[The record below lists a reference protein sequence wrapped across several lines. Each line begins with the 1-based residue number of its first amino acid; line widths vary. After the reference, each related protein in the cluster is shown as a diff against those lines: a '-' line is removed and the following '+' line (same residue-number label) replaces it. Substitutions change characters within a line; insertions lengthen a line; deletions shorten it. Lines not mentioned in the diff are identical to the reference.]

1 MAMRVIFLHLA
12 LATLIGAGCGSP
24 GSGAADLASVETPA
38 PAVAPALDAK
48 EIVRWRKP
56 DPEARPGAALPQQG
70 VMVALTRWGQ
80 TTLGVFDPST
90 RAPASAGGSRSGFRP
105 TGVLEGATGL
115 PVGLHV
121 SNAKMIPLAKRE
133 TGALVVAQGG
143 SRLAYLVREGPNPAR
158 NHIEI
163 LDWRSGSGLI
173 VEPATDDAVLG
184 FALDGEGKQLS
195 YATMNLRDSRST
207 HVTWRVGLLDL
218 ERQQARIVIDS
229 AAEKIREEGI
239 PVPFAWSSRTGRL
252 YLQGWS
258 PFRGM
263 IRQSIWAMSPE
274 RGEPA
279 KIVPAPNYVGT
290 PRLSPDGARLA
301 YLGTDMGSL
310 PAEFVAPPGAPPGN
324 LLSVMDLTAGAE
336 VPWARGGK
344 TAFGALA
351 WSADGEEVVAAE
363 QAWLKGRFRDVE
375 IRRIGKGASVSV
387 AKIDQS
393 QSVKEVASILE
404 CRERN
409 LFWVE
414 KERAAAKLYVNR
426 SGTSQLLFELPDG
439 AIQLLGCLNR

>member
-1 MAMRVIFLHLA
+1 MAMRGIFFHLA
-12 LATLIGAGCGSP
+12 LAVVVGTGCGSP
-24 GSGAADLASVETPA
+24 GSGRADLASVETPA
-38 PAVAPALDAK
+38 AVPALDAK

-56 DPEARPGAALPQQG
+56 NSEARPGAALPQQG
-70 VMVALTRWGQ
+70 VMVALTRWGE
-80 TTLGVFDPST
+80 TTLGVFDV
-90 RAPASAGGSRSGFRP
+90 AG
-105 TGVLEGATGL
+105 
-115 PVGLHV
+115 
-121 SNAKMIPLAKRE
+121 AKMIPLAKRE
-133 TGALVVAQGG
+133 TGALMVSQGG
-143 SRLAYLVREGPNPAR
+143 SRLATLVREGPSPAR
-158 NHIEI
+158 NHIEMF
-163 LDWRSGSGLI
+163 DWRSGSGLI

-184 FALDGEGKQLS
+184 FAFDAEGKQLS
-195 YATMNLRDSRST
+195 YATMNLRNSRSA

-229 AAEKIREEGI
+229 AAEIVGGEGI
-239 PVPFAWSSRTGRL
+239 PVPFAWSGRTGRL

-279 KIVPAPNYVGT
+279 KIVLAPNYTGV

-310 PAEFVAPPGAPPGN
+310 PADFVAAPGAPPGN
-324 LLSVMDLTAGAE
+324 GLLVMDLKTGGADA
-336 VPWARGGK
+336 WARGGK

-351 WSADGEEVVAAE
+351 WSADGEEVVVAE
-363 QAWLKGRFRDVE
+363 QAWLNGRFRDVE
-375 IRRIGKGASVSV
+375 VRRIGAGTAVSV
-387 AKIDQS
+387 AKIDLS

-426 SGTSQLLFELPDG
+426 GGTSQLLFELPNG
-439 AIQLLGCLNR
+439 AIQLLGCQNR

>member
-1 MAMRVIFLHLA
+1 MAMRAIFLHLA
-12 LATLIGAGCGSP
+12 LAVLSGAGCGSP
-24 GSGAADLASVETPA
+24 GSGAADLASVEA
-38 PAVAPALDAK
+38 PAVTPALESK
-48 EIVRWRKP
+48 EIMRWRKP
-56 DPEARPGAALPQQG
+56 DSAARSAVALPQQG
-70 VMVALTRWGQ
+70 VVVAFTRWGE
-80 TTLGVFDPST
+80 TTLGVFDV
-90 RAPASAGGSRSGFRP
+90 AG
-105 TGVLEGATGL
+105 
-115 PVGLHV
+115 
-121 SNAKMIPLAKRE
+121 AKMIPLAKRE
-133 TGALVVAQGG
+133 TGALVVSQGG
-143 SRLAYLVREGPNPAR
+143 SRLATLVREGPSPAR
-158 NHIEI
+158 NRIEM
-163 LDWRSGSGLI
+163 LDWRSGSGWI

-184 FALDGEGKQLS
+184 FAFDAEGKQLS
-195 YATMNLRDSRST
+195 YATMNLRNSRST

-218 ERQQARIVIDS
+218 ERQQARIAIDS
-229 AAEKIREEGI
+229 AAEKIHEGGI
-239 PVPFAWSSRTGRL
+239 PVPFAWSGRTGRL

-279 KIVPAPNYVGT
+279 KIVSAPNYVGT
-290 PRLSPDGARLA
+290 PRLSPDGVQLA

-344 TAFGALA
+344 SAFGAFA
-351 WSADGEEVVAAE
+351 WSGGGEEIVAAE

-375 IRRIGKGASVSV
+375 IRRIVKGASVSV

-393 QSVKEVASILE
+393 QNVKEVAGILE

-426 SGTSQLLFELPDG
+426 GGTSQLLFELPDG
-439 AIQLLGCLNR
+439 AIQLLGCLSR

>member
-1 MAMRVIFLHLA
+1 MAMRGILFHLA
-12 LATLIGAGCGSP
+12 LAVVVGTGCGSR
-24 GSGAADLASVETPA
+24 GSGTADLASVETPA
-38 PAVAPALDAK
+38 AVPALDAK

-56 DPEARPGAALPQQG
+56 NSEARPAEALPQQG
-70 VMVALTRWGQ
+70 VMVALTRWGE
-80 TTLGVFDPST
+80 TTLGVFDV
-90 RAPASAGGSRSGFRP
+90 AG
-105 TGVLEGATGL
+105 
-115 PVGLHV
+115 
-121 SNAKMIPLAKRE
+121 AKMIPLAKRE
-133 TGALVVAQGG
+133 TGALMVSQGG
-143 SRLAYLVREGPNPAR
+143 SRLATLVREGPSPAR
-158 NHIEI
+158 NHIEMF
-163 LDWRSGSGLI
+163 DWRSGSGLI

-184 FALDGEGKQLS
+184 FAFDAEGKQLS
-195 YATMNLRDSRST
+195 YATMNLRNSRSA

-229 AAEKIREEGI
+229 AAEIVGGEGI
-239 PVPFAWSSRTGRL
+239 PVPFAWSGQTARL

-263 IRQSIWAMSPE
+263 IPQSIWAMSPE

-279 KIVPAPNYVGT
+279 KIVLAPNYTGV

-310 PAEFVAPPGAPPGN
+310 PADFVAAPGAPPGN
-324 LLSVMDLTAGAE
+324 GLLVMDLKTGGADA
-336 VPWARGGK
+336 WARGGK

-351 WSADGEEVVAAE
+351 WSADGEEVVVAE
-363 QAWLKGRFRDVE
+363 QAWLNGRFRDVE
-375 IRRIGKGASVSV
+375 VRRIGEGTAVSV
-387 AKIDQS
+387 AKIDLS

-426 SGTSQLLFELPDG
+426 GGTSQLLFELPNG
-439 AIQLLGCLNR
+439 AIQLLGCQNR

>member
-38 PAVAPALDAK
+38 PSPPLESK
-48 EIVRWRKP
+48 EIMRWRKP
-56 DPEARPGAALPQQG
+56 NSEARPGAALPQQG
-70 VMVALTRWGQ
+70 VMVALTRWSE

-90 RAPASAGGSRSGFRP
+90 RAPASAGGSGSGFRP

-115 PVGLHV
+115 PVGLHP
-121 SNAKMIPLAKRE
+121 SSAKVIPLATRE

-184 FALDGEGKQLS
+184 FALDKEGKQLS
-195 YATMNLRDSRST
+195 YATMNLRNSRST

-229 AAEKIREEGI
+229 AAKKIGEEGV
-239 PVPFAWSSRTGRL
+239 PVPFAWSGRTGRL

-274 RGEPA
+274 LGEPA
-279 KIVPAPNYVGT
+279 KIVPAPNYTGV

-310 PAEFVAPPGAPPGN
+310 PADFVAAPGAPPGN

-351 WSADGEEVVAAE
+351 WSADGEEVVATE
-363 QAWLKGRFRDVE
+363 QAWLNGRFRDVE
-375 IRRIGKGASVSV
+375 IRRIGKGTSVSV

-393 QSVKEVASILE
+393 QSAKEVANIVE
-404 CRERN
+404 CHERN

-426 SGTSQLLFELPDG
+426 GGTSQLLFALPDG

>member
-1 MAMRVIFLHLA
+1 MRAIFFHLT
-12 LATLIGAGCGSP
+12 LAVLIGAGCGSR

-38 PAVAPALDAK
+38 PALTPAPDSK
-48 EIVRWRKP
+48 NIVRWRKP
-56 DPEARPGAALPQQG
+56 DSEARPAGALPQQG
-70 VMVALTRWGQ
+70 VIVALMRWGE
-80 TTLGVFDPST
+80 TTLGVFDV
-90 RAPASAGGSRSGFRP
+90 ASAK
-105 TGVLEGATGL
+105 V
-115 PVGLHV
+115 
-121 SNAKMIPLAKRE
+121 IPLATRE
-133 TGALVVAQGG
+133 TGALVFSQSGN
-143 SRLAYLVREGPNPAR
+143 RLAALVREGPNPAK

-163 LDWRSGSGLI
+163 LDWRSGSRLI

-195 YATMNLRDSRST
+195 YAALNLRSSRST
-207 HVTWRVGLLDL
+207 HVTWRIGVLDL
-218 ERQQARIVIDS
+218 EREQARIAIDS

-239 PVPFAWSSRTGRL
+239 PVPFAWSGRTARL

-263 IRQSIWAMSPE
+263 IRQSIWALGSE

-279 KIVPAPNYVGT
+279 KIVGALDYTGI

-310 PAEFVAPPGAPPGN
+310 PADFVAAPGAPPGN
-324 LLSVMDLTAGAE
+324 LLSVMDLTTGEEA
-336 VPWARGGK
+336 PWARGGK
-344 TAFGALA
+344 TAFGAYA
-351 WSADGEEVVAAE
+351 WSAGGEEIVVAD
-363 QAWLKGRFRDVE
+363 QAWLNGRFRDVE
-375 IRRIGKGASVSV
+375 VRRIGQGTALSI

-393 QSVKEVASILE
+393 QTGKEVASILE

-414 KERAAAKLYVNR
+414 KERAAAKLYTNKEKN
-426 SGTSQLLFELPDG
+426 SQLLFEFSDG

>member
-1 MAMRVIFLHLA
+1 MAMRAIFSHLA
-12 LATLIGAGCGSP
+12 LAVSIGAGCGSP
-24 GSGAADLASVETPA
+24 GSGAADLASVEA
-38 PAVAPALDAK
+38 PSVSPVHETK
-48 EIVRWRKP
+48 EIVRWRRA
-56 DPEARPGAALPQQG
+56 DSEARSGAALPQQG
-70 VMVALTRWGQ
+70 VMVAFMRWGV
-80 TTLGVFDPST
+80 TTLGVVDPS
-90 RAPASAGGSRSGFRP
+90 S
-105 TGVLEGATGL
+105 
-115 PVGLHV
+115 
-121 SNAKMIPLAKRE
+121 AKMIPLAKRE
-133 TGALVVAQGG
+133 TGALVVSQGG
-143 SRLAYLVREGPNPAR
+143 SRLATLVREGPSPAR
-158 NHIEI
+158 NRIEM
-163 LDWRSGSGLI
+163 LDWRSGSGWI

-184 FALDGEGKQLS
+184 FAFDAEGKQLS
-195 YATMNLRDSRST
+195 YATMNLRNSRST

-218 ERQQARIVIDS
+218 ERQQARIAIDS
-229 AAEKIREEGI
+229 AAEKIHEGGI
-239 PVPFAWSSRTGRL
+239 PVPFAWSGRTGRL

-279 KIVPAPNYVGT
+279 KIVSAPNYVGT
-290 PRLSPDGARLA
+290 PRLSPDGVQLA

-344 TAFGALA
+344 SAFGAFA
-351 WSADGEEVVAAE
+351 WSGGGEEIVAAE

-375 IRRIGKGASVSV
+375 IRRIVKGASVSV

-393 QSVKEVASILE
+393 QNVKEVAGILE

-409 LFWVE
+409 LFWVG

-426 SGTSQLLFELPDG
+426 GGTSQLLFELPDG
-439 AIQLLGCLNR
+439 AIQLLGCLSR

>member
-1 MAMRVIFLHLA
+1 MAMRGIFLHLA
-12 LATLIGAGCGSP
+12 LAVLIGAGCGSP

-38 PAVAPALDAK
+38 PTAAPALDAK
-48 EIVRWRKP
+48 EIVRWKKL
-56 DPEARPGAALPQQG
+56 DSEARPGAALPQQG
-70 VMVALTRWGQ
+70 VVVALTRWGE
-80 TTLGVFDPST
+80 TTLGVFDS
-90 RAPASAGGSRSGFRP
+90 SS
-105 TGVLEGATGL
+105 
-115 PVGLHV
+115 
-121 SNAKMIPLAKRE
+121 AKMIPLAKRE
-133 TGALVVAQGG
+133 TGVLVVSQSG
-143 SRLAYLVREGPNPAR
+143 SRLATLVREGPSPAR
-158 NHIEI
+158 NHIEM

-184 FALDGEGKQLS
+184 FAFDAEGKQLS
-195 YATMNLRDSRST
+195 YATMNLRHSRST
-207 HVTWRVGLLDL
+207 LVSWRVGVLDL
-218 ERQQARIVIDS
+218 ERQQARIVLDS
-229 AAEKIREEGI
+229 AAKKIGEMGI
-239 PVPFAWSSRTGRL
+239 PVPFAWSGRTGRL

-263 IRQSIWAMSPE
+263 IRQSIWALSPE

-279 KIVPAPNYVGT
+279 KIVPAPNYTGA

-324 LLSVMDLTAGAE
+324 RLSVMDLKNGE
-336 VPWARGGK
+336 EDVWARGGK

-351 WSADGEEVVAAE
+351 WSAGGEEIVATE
-363 QAWLKGRFRDVE
+363 QAWHNGRFRDVE
-375 IRRIGKGASVSV
+375 IRRVGKGTAVSV
-387 AKIDQS
+387 AKIDSS

-426 SGTSQLLFELPDG
+426 GGTSQLLFELPDG
-439 AIQLLGCLNR
+439 AIQLLGCQNR

>member
-24 GSGAADLASVETPA
+24 GSGAVDAAPVEA
-38 PAVAPALDAK
+38 PAVSPALESK

-70 VMVALTRWGQ
+70 VMVALTRWGE
-80 TTLGVFDPST
+80 TTLGVFDPS
-90 RAPASAGGSRSGFRP
+90 S
-105 TGVLEGATGL
+105 
-115 PVGLHV
+115 
-121 SNAKMIPLAKRE
+121 AKMIPLAKRE

-184 FALDGEGKQLS
+184 FALDGEGRQLS
-195 YATMNLRDSRST
+195 YATMNLRNSRST

-218 ERQQARIVIDS
+218 ERQQARVVIDS
-229 AAEKIREEGI
+229 AAEKIGEEGV
-239 PVPFAWSSRTGRL
+239 PVPFAWSGRTGRL

-263 IRQSIWAMSPE
+263 IRQSIWAVSPE

-279 KIVPAPNYVGT
+279 KIVPAPNYTGV

-310 PAEFVAPPGAPPGN
+310 PADFVTPPGAPPGN

-351 WSADGEEVVAAE
+351 WSADGEEIVAAE
-363 QAWLKGRFRDVE
+363 QAWHNGRFRDVE
-375 IRRIGKGASVSV
+375 IRRIGKGTVASV
-387 AKIDQS
+387 AKIDSS

-426 SGTSQLLFELPDG
+426 GGTLQLLFELPDG
-439 AIQLLGCLNR
+439 AIQLLGCQNR

>member
-48 EIVRWRKP
+48 EIVRWRKL

-70 VMVALTRWGQ
+70 VIVALTRWGE
-80 TTLGVFDPST
+80 TTLGVFDPS
-90 RAPASAGGSRSGFRP
+90 S
-105 TGVLEGATGL
+105 
-115 PVGLHV
+115 
-121 SNAKMIPLAKRE
+121 AKMIPLAKRE

-195 YATMNLRDSRST
+195 YATMNLRNSRST

-229 AAEKIREEGI
+229 AAEKIGEEGV
-239 PVPFAWSSRTGRL
+239 PVPFAWSGRTGRL

-279 KIVPAPNYVGT
+279 KIVPAPNYTGV
-290 PRLSPDGARLA
+290 PHLSPDGARLA

-310 PAEFVAPPGAPPGN
+310 PADFVAPPGAPPGN

-363 QAWLKGRFRDVE
+363 QAWLNGRFRDVE
-375 IRRIGKGASVSV
+375 IRRIGKGTTVSV
-387 AKIDQS
+387 AKIDSS
-393 QSVKEVASILE
+393 QSAKEVANIVE

-414 KERAAAKLYVNR
+414 KERAAVKLYVNR
-426 SGTSQLLFELPDG
+426 GGILQLLFELPDG

>member
-1 MAMRVIFLHLA
+1 MAMRGIFFHLA
-12 LATLIGAGCGSP
+12 LAVVVGAGCGSP
-24 GSGAADLASVETPA
+24 GSGTADLASVETPA
-38 PAVAPALDAK
+38 AVPALDAK

-56 DPEARPGAALPQQG
+56 NSEARPAEALPQQG
-70 VMVALTRWGQ
+70 VMVALTRWGE
-80 TTLGVFDPST
+80 TTLGVFDV
-90 RAPASAGGSRSGFRP
+90 AG
-105 TGVLEGATGL
+105 
-115 PVGLHV
+115 
-121 SNAKMIPLAKRE
+121 AKMIPLAKRE
-133 TGALVVAQGG
+133 TGTLVISQGG
-143 SRLAYLVREGPNPAR
+143 NRLATLVREGPSPAR
-158 NHIEI
+158 NHIEMF
-163 LDWRSGSGLI
+163 DWHSGSGLI

-184 FALDGEGKQLS
+184 FAFDAEGKQLS
-195 YATMNLRDSRST
+195 YATMNLRNSRSA

-229 AAEKIREEGI
+229 AAEIVGGEGI
-239 PVPFAWSSRTGRL
+239 PVPFAWSGRTGRL

-279 KIVPAPNYVGT
+279 KLVLAPNYTGV

-310 PAEFVAPPGAPPGN
+310 PEDFVAAPGAPPGN
-324 LLSVMDLTAGAE
+324 GLLVMDLKTGGADA
-336 VPWARGGK
+336 WARGGK

-351 WSADGEEVVAAE
+351 WSADGEEVVVAE
-363 QAWLKGRFRDVE
+363 QAWLNGRFRDVE
-375 IRRIGKGASVSV
+375 VRRIGEGTAASV
-387 AKIDQS
+387 AKIDSS

-426 SGTSQLLFELPDG
+426 GGTSQLLFELPDG
-439 AIQLLGCLNR
+439 AIQLLGCQNR

>member
-12 LATLIGAGCGSP
+12 LAILIGAGCGSP
-24 GSGAADLASVETPA
+24 GHGAADSASVEAPA
-38 PAVAPALDAK
+38 PAAAPALDAK
-48 EIVRWRKP
+48 ELVRWRKL
-56 DPEARPGAALPQQG
+56 DPEARTGAALPQQG
-70 VMVALTRWGQ
+70 VMVALTRWGE
-80 TTLGVFDPST
+80 TTLSVLDPS
-90 RAPASAGGSRSGFRP
+90 SAK
-105 TGVLEGATGL
+105 V
-115 PVGLHV
+115 
-121 SNAKMIPLAKRE
+121 IPLVKRE
-133 TGALVVAQGG
+133 VGALVVSLGG
-143 SRLAYLVREGPNPAR
+143 SRLAYLVRESPNPAR

-184 FALDGEGKQLS
+184 FAFDAAGKQLS
-195 YATMNLRDSRST
+195 YATMNLRNSRST

-229 AAEKIREEGI
+229 AAEKIGEGGV
-239 PVPFAWSSRTGRL
+239 PVPIAWSGRTGRL

-279 KIVPAPNYVGT
+279 KIVPAPNYTGV
-290 PRLSPDGARLA
+290 PRFSPDGARLA

-310 PAEFVAPPGAPPGN
+310 PADFVTPPGAPPGN

-344 TAFGALA
+344 TAFGVYA
-351 WSADGEEVVAAE
+351 WSANGEEIVAAE
-363 QAWLKGRFRDVE
+363 QAWLNGRFRDVE
-375 IRRIGKGASVSV
+375 IRRIGNGTAVSV
-387 AKIDQS
+387 AKIDS
-393 QSVKEVASILE
+393 SRSMKEVASILE

-414 KERAAAKLYVNR
+414 KERATAKLYVNR
-426 SGTSQLLFELPDG
+426 GETSQLLFELPDG
-439 AIQLLGCLNR
+439 AIQLLGCQDR

>member
-1 MAMRVIFLHLA
+1 M
-12 LATLIGAGCGSP
+12 
-24 GSGAADLASVETPA
+24 
-38 PAVAPALDAK
+38 
-48 EIVRWRKP
+48 
-56 DPEARPGAALPQQG
+56 
-70 VMVALTRWGQ
+70 
-80 TTLGVFDPST
+80 
-90 RAPASAGGSRSGFRP
+90 
-105 TGVLEGATGL
+105 
-115 PVGLHV
+115 
-121 SNAKMIPLAKRE
+121 
-133 TGALVVAQGG
+133 
-143 SRLAYLVREGPNPAR
+143 
-158 NHIEI
+158 

-195 YATMNLRDSRST
+195 YAAMNLRNSRST

-229 AAEKIREEGI
+229 AAEKSPKEGI
-239 PVPFAWSSRTGRL
+239 PVPFAWSGRTGRL

-263 IRQSIWAMSPE
+263 IRQSIWALSPE

-279 KIVPAPNYVGT
+279 KIVPAPNYTGV

-301 YLGTDMGSL
+301 YLGTDMESL
-310 PAEFVAPPGAPPGN
+310 PAEFVAAPGAPPGN
-324 LLSVMDLTAGAE
+324 RLSVMDLKTGEEDA
-336 VPWARGGK
+336 WARGGK
-344 TAFGALA
+344 TAFGTLA

-363 QAWLKGRFRDVE
+363 QAWHNGRFRDVE
-375 IRRIGKGASVSV
+375 VRRIGKGTAVSV
-387 AKIDQS
+387 AKVDSS

-426 SGTSQLLFELPDG
+426 GGTSQLLFEFPDG